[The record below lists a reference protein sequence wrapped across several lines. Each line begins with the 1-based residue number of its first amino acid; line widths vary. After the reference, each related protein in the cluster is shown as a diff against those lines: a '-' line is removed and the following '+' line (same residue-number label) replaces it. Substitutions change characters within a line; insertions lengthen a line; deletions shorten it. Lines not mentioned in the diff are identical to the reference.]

1 MIEMYR
7 NINEFETRL
16 LNYQQQFE
24 HLYNTIQ
31 QGERALNDLESL
43 IDEYSDY
50 ILDEQPTKQ
59 YEHWRAHTSEHRPLI
74 KSLADI
80 TARCVKLME
89 ATRAQRLIH
98 GQGST
103 TGYFDNIEH
112 CISEEF
118 GQFKITPNDT
128 VLLVGSGAYP
138 MTLVQIAQETGARV
152 IGIDIDE
159 EAVRYGQQVINIL
172 APDAPIEIHQKT
184 VSELEVIRDVTH
196 VIFSSTVE
204 MKYDILEELYESTDH
219 NIVVSMRYGDGLKS
233 IFNYPK
239 QATHPKQW
247 TCVADITR
255 PDQIFDIALY
265 QKGSEG
271 RA

>member
-1 MIEMYR
+1 MIKMQQ
-7 NINEFETRL
+7 NTNEFETRL
-16 LNYQQQFE
+16 KYYQQQFE
-24 HLYNTIQ
+24 HLYETIQ
-31 QGERALNDLESL
+31 QGERALDDLEQL
-43 IDEYSDY
+43 IDEYSGY
-50 ILDEQPTKQ
+50 ILDDQPTQQ
-59 YEHWRAHTSEHRPLI
+59 YEHWRTSTSEQQPLI
-74 KSLADI
+74 KPLADI

-89 ATRAQRLIH
+89 STRARRLIH
-98 GQGST
+98 GQLGS

-118 GQFKITPNDT
+118 GQFEITPEDT

-159 EAVRYGQQVINIL
+159 EAVRYGRQVIGIL

-184 VSELEVIRDVTH
+184 VAELEAIREVTH

-204 MKYDILEELYESTDH
+204 MKYDILEELYDLTDH
-219 NIVVSMRYGDGLKS
+219 DIVVSMRYGDGLKS

-239 QATHPKQW
+239 QETHPQYW
-247 TCVADITR
+247 TCVDDITR

-265 QKGSEG
+265 QKRSEG